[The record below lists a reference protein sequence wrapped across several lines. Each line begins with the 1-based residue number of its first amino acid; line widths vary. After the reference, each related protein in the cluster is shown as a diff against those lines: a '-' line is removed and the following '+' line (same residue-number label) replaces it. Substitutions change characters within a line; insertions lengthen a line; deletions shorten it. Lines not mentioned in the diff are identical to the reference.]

1 MHHIRKR
8 MTRQVGE
15 QQESKR
21 KESWGGR
28 RSVIH
33 EAAVRERRKG
43 CYPVRRVVRGMFK
56 NGYARK
62 SPLFSRRAMMMGVT
76 PMFGTAIKIREG
88 ITCTHTYMYMSC
100 RVCTRES
107 TQRVHARKHACT
119 RARTHTN
126 TLNHK
131 HLANSIISCN
141 FALSNVNALFRA
153 HLRLSIDC

>member
-1 MHHIRKR
+1 
-8 MTRQVGE
+8 MTRKVGE
-15 QQESKR
+15 QQVSKR
-21 KESWGGR
+21 KESGGGR

-33 EAAVRERRKG
+33 GAAVRERRKG

-88 ITCTHTYMYMSC
+88 ITCTHTCMYMSC
-100 RVCTRES
+100 SVCTRES

-119 RARTHTN
+119 SAHTHKHTH
-126 TLNHK
+126 NHK
-131 HLANSIISCN
+131 YTWLT
-141 FALSNVNALFRA
+141 AL
-153 HLRLSIDC
+153 